1 MLKSINFRWIKIFEY
16 HPWHCWSQSGPRT
29 CIIGYKYIWVPKL
42 WGILDPK
49 YPKNVIFVFAVLS
62 ISIFVL
68 VFVFGVLE
76 KSNICTF
83 PNDIWICIG
92 ICWFQNEFPNYFP
105 CTETTNTKQRGQESK
120 QHIHI
125 ISCWGSSVTK
135 MSPKYIGQATWGLLE
150 RYWR

>member
-1 MLKSINFRWIKIFEY
+1 MFKISGY
-16 HPWHCWSQSGPRT
+16 WSMART
-29 CIIGYKYIWVPKL
+29 CIIGNKYIWVPKL

-68 VFVFGVLE
+68 IFVFGVLE

-92 ICWFQNEFPNYFP
+92 NCWLHIEFPNYFP
-105 CTETTNTKQRGQESK
+105 CTETTNTKQREQESK

-135 MSPKYIGQATWGLLE
+135 MSLKYISQTTWGLLE
-150 RYWR
+150 RYVEISLW

>member
-1 MLKSINFRWIKIFEY
+1 MWVGPKTVFKPELNPKYI
-16 HPWHCWSQSGPRT
+16 WSART
-29 CIIGYKYIWVPKL
+29 CIIRYKYIWVPKL

-83 PNDIWICIG
+83 PNDIWICIW
-92 ICWFQNEFPNYFP
+92 ICWFQNKFPNYFS
-105 CTETTNTKQRGQESK
+105 CTKTTNTKQRGQEPK
-120 QHIHI
+120 LHNPNKH
-125 ISCWGSSVTK
+125 GLDNFKSSV
-135 MSPKYIGQATWGLLE
+135 MSC
-150 RYWR
+150 

>member
-1 MLKSINFRWIKIFEY
+1 M
-16 HPWHCWSQSGPRT
+16 WSLGNVVNGHLSWPRT

-68 VFVFGVLE
+68 IFVFGVLE

-150 RYWR
+150 RHVEISLW

>member
-1 MLKSINFRWIKIFEY
+1 MTINKPKGKREK
-16 HPWHCWSQSGPRT
+16 
-29 CIIGYKYIWVPKL
+29 GYKYIWVPKL

-68 VFVFGVLE
+68 IFVFGVLE

-92 ICWFQNEFPNYFP
+92 IC
-105 CTETTNTKQRGQESK
+105 
-120 QHIHI
+120 
-125 ISCWGSSVTK
+125 
-135 MSPKYIGQATWGLLE
+135 
-150 RYWR
+150 